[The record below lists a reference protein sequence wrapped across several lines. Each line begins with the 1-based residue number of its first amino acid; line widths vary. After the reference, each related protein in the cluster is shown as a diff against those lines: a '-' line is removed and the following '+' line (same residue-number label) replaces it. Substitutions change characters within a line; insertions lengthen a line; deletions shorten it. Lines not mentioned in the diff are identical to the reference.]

1 MYAQFYIRILTGVW
15 RFESL
20 GVRAPGK
27 GKAKAKTFV
36 RSGWSE
42 GYGYD
47 EYEKEEDEDDEE
59 ENEDFYLAKD
69 DKQSEKCPKWNIRWR
84 VRETG
89 EGVIE
94 LYSDRELCTVTFS
107 RPGRCKM
114 SGVLHNEFVGD
125 CTFMV
130 SRWTRSRG
138 KAGVIFGSSGEIITS
153 VLMRGSGW

>member
-125 CTFMV
+125 CTF
-130 SRWTRSRG
+130 T
-138 KAGVIFGSSGEIITS
+138 GVKVDTKQREGRCDIRE
-153 VLMRGSGW
+153 